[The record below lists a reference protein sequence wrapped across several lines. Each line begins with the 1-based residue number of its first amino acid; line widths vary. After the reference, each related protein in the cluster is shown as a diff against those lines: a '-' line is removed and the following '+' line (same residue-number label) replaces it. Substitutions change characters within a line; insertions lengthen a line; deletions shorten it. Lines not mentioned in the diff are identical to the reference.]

1 MRCSLLFCGILTLL
15 APAAEGRELLR
26 EVLHPR
32 ADLPAFRCVLPADW
46 TSTVDPA
53 GNLRFAN
60 GPSTVTF
67 SLGIMHSSN
76 ASGALDT
83 LARAILADAIAPPW
97 ETREP
102 TEISGHRGCK
112 YVARVRAA
120 NGVEVRAELIL
131 VAVGDEHIAS
141 CSMIFA
147 RRVSADDEMLARLV
161 FGSVKLLP
169 SR

>member
-1 MRCSLLFCGILTLL
+1 MRLLLTLFAL
-15 APAAEGRELLR
+15 LAAIAPAAHGRELLR
-26 EVLHPR
+26 EILHPR

-53 GNLRFAN
+53 GNLRIAN
-60 GPSTVTF
+60 GPSTATF
-67 SLGIMHSSN
+67 SLGIAHSSN
-76 ASGALDT
+76 ASEALDT
-83 LARAILADAIAPPW
+83 LARAILADAVAPPW

-112 YVARVRAA
+112 YVARVRAP
-120 NGVEVRAELIL
+120 NGVEVRAELLL

-141 CSMIFA
+141 CSMILA